1 MKTSKEDSEVE
12 LIKNIIGG
20 ETSSFRV
27 LVERY
32 KDIAFSLAC
41 SIIKNPAE
49 AEDVLQDAFVKA
61 FKNLHKFHFKAS
73 FSTWFYRIVINTC
86 YSAIEKRKK
95 QAVVPLDNLVVAHKS
110 LDANTFDLLRD
121 EERKVIINQILDQ
134 MKPKEALVLKL
145 HYLGELK
152 IPEIA
157 KVTKM
162 TQANIKVILHR
173 ARKNFQAT
181 LDQLLGTEKKHLL

>member
-1 MKTSKEDSEVE
+1 LKISREDSEAE
-12 LIKNIIGG
+12 LIKNIIQG
-20 ETSSFRV
+20 ETASFRI

-32 KDIAFSLAC
+32 KDIAYSLAC

-61 FKNLHKFHFKAS
+61 FKNLHKFHFKAA

-86 YSAIEKRKK
+86 YSALEKQKK
-95 QAVVPLDNLVVAHKS
+95 QASVPLEGVALPNTS
-110 LDANTFDLLRD
+110 VDAQTFDLLRD
-121 EERKVIINQILDQ
+121 EERKIIINQVLDQ

-157 KVTKM
+157 KVTQM
-162 TQANIKVILHR
+162 TTANIKVLLHR
-173 ARKNFQAT
+173 ARKSFQAM
-181 LDQLLGTEKKHLL
+181 LDKLLGNEKKHLL

>member
-1 MKTSKEDSEVE
+1 MKISREDSEAE
-12 LIKNIIGG
+12 LIKKIIRGD
-20 ETSSFRV
+20 TSSFRV

-32 KDIAFSLAC
+32 KDIAYSLAC

-61 FKNLHKFHFKAS
+61 FRNLHKFHFRAA

-86 YSAIEKRKK
+86 YSAIEKQKK
-95 QAVVPLDNLVVAHKS
+95 QVPIPLDNVAVPNTS
-110 LDANTFDLLRD
+110 MDARTFDLLRD
-121 EERKVIINQILDQ
+121 EERKKIINQILDQ

-157 KVTKM
+157 KVTEM
-162 TQANIKVILHR
+162 TTANIKVLLHR
-173 ARKNFQAT
+173 ARKNFQFI
-181 LDQLLGTEKKHLL
+181 LDQLLGNEKKHLL